1 MVNEVQ
7 KFKINYDVLKVK
19 VGQWSLKN
27 LNKQI
32 NEKKRSIFG
41 IKVKKNYNGPM
52 KFKKLKGA
60 NDVLKIK
67 VG

>member
-1 MVNEVQ
+1 M
-7 KFKINYDVLKVK
+7 
-19 VGQWSLKN
+19 GQWSLKN